1 MSNEMLVLIPTYNER
16 DNVIKMN
23 QRIFQLNI
31 SVDILFIDD
40 NSPDGTGEILDKIS
54 KTNVFVL
61 HRSGKLGIGSAHK
74 DGIAW
79 AYSHGYSSLI
89 TMDSDFLHR
98 PEDIPLLLEQSKY
111 SDIVTTSRFIR
122 GDSLS
127 EWSLWRKFL
136 TISGHII
143 TKFLLNMPYD
153 VTGAF
158 RLYNLD
164 KIPKDLFENVISNG
178 YSFFPESLVLLKLN
192 KFSISEVPVV
202 LPQRT
207 YGSSKLKFRDMV
219 QWLLFI
225 IKLWYLIAFKKESF
239 LHRHDDR

>member
-1 MSNEMLVLIPTYNER
+1 MSNKILVMIPTYNER
-16 DNVIKMN
+16 DNVIKMC
-23 QRIFQLNI
+23 QRIFYLNI
-31 SVDILFIDD
+31 PVDILFIDD
-40 NSPDGTGEILDKIS
+40 NSPDGTGDVLDKIS
-54 KTNVFVL
+54 KQNVFVV

-74 DGIAW
+74 EGIAW
-79 AYSHGYSSLI
+79 AYSHGYSRLI

-111 SDIVTTSRFIR
+111 SDVVTTSRFIR
-122 GDSLS
+122 EDSLS

-143 TKFLLNMPYD
+143 TKFLLNIPYD

-158 RLYNLD
+158 RLYKID
-164 KIPKDLFENVISNG
+164 KIPKDLFESVISNG
-178 YSFFPESLVLLKLN
+178 YSFFPESLVILKLN

-207 YGSSKLKFRDMV
+207 YGSSKLKFQDMV

-225 IKLWYLIAFKKESF
+225 IKLWYIKTFNKESLLF
-239 LHRHDDR
+239 KQDNH